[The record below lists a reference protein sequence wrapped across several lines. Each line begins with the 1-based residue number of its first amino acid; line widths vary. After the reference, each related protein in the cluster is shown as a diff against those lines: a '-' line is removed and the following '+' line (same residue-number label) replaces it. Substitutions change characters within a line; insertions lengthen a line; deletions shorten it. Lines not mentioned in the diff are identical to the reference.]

1 MDQWD
6 GMVTTF
12 DGSGAVRAAG
22 NQEATTVAS
31 SSPPHSP
38 HDDDNSFIAAA
49 SSTAASLSRI
59 RRLRV
64 QGVLQAQLIY
74 GFHNLCEHSTAARA
88 KIIVPKNLM
97 NLLVRE
103 QNFLNFVVKYMGYN
117 RQTKSIRLGMP

>member
-59 RRLRV
+59 RRLRI

-74 GFHNLCEHSTAARA
+74 GLHNPCEHSTVARA
-88 KIIVPKNLM
+88 KIIIPKNLM

-103 QNFLNFVVKYMGYN
+103 QNFLNCVVKYMGYN
-117 RQTKSIRLGMP
+117 RQIKSIRLGMP

>member
-6 GMVTTF
+6 AMVTTF

-59 RRLRV
+59 RRLR
-64 QGVLQAQLIY
+64 GSRRST
-74 GFHNLCEHSTAARA
+74 GSTNLWLTQS
-88 KIIVPKNLM
+88 L
-97 NLLVRE
+97 
-103 QNFLNFVVKYMGYN
+103 
-117 RQTKSIRLGMP
+117 